1 MPKLEKSHFDNTHF
15 EEKMVLSTARK
26 IAEGAVLLPVGLVAC
41 AGAATAGLAIQGVT
55 AAATLVKE
63 KALGIEDSSDS
74 DSISSSTENIPGDT
88 DPCSQNSSSQSAD
101 RSCLDSDDDLF
112 HDYSE
117 RVQIDVQIP
126 SHSYSNDNSSYQ
138 FHIHIND
145 KLGTSF

>member
-15 EEKMVLSTARK
+15 EEKMALSTARK
-26 IAEGAVLLPVGLVAC
+26 IAEGVVMTPIFIVAC

-55 AAATLVKE
+55 AAAKLVKE

-74 DSISSSTENIPGDT
+74 DSISSSTENMPGDSDT
-88 DPCSQNSSSQSAD
+88 SSQNSSSQSAD

-138 FHIHIND
+138 FHIHING
-145 KLGTSF
+145 KLGTS

>member
-15 EEKMVLSTARK
+15 EEKMALSTARK
-26 IAEGAVLLPVGLVAC
+26 IAEGAVLLPIGLVAC
-41 AGAATAGLAIQGVT
+41 AGAAAAGVAYQGVT
-55 AAATLVKE
+55 AAAKLVKE
-63 KALGIEDSSDS
+63 KVGIENSSDS
-74 DSISSSTENIPGDT
+74 DSISSSTENMPD
-88 DPCSQNSSSQSAD
+88 DSQNSSSQSAD

>member
-15 EEKMVLSTARK
+15 EEKMALSTARK
-26 IAEGAVLLPVGLVAC
+26 IAEGVVILPLGLVAC
-41 AGAATAGLAIQGVT
+41 AGAAAAGVAYQGVT
-55 AAATLVKE
+55 AAAKLVKE
-63 KALGIEDSSDS
+63 KAGIENSSDS
-74 DSISSSTENIPGDT
+74 DSISSSTGNIPGDT